1 MEKLNSYIFFA
12 LTKNQPISHYVKL
25 DEDLLDIK
33 IKSQSLHKS
42 QYQTPPFNTTKW
54 IASKIAS
61 AIDNTMNATND
72 DDVVEF
78 AEGYLAFF

>member
-1 MEKLNSYIFFA
+1 MGLIFLIIFHLLLTNLLCGQIKIKL
-12 LTKNQPISHYVKL
+12 
-25 DEDLLDIK
+25 LLNIK

-61 AIDNTMNATND
+61 AIDNTKNATND